1 MTLAAKKCIPCR
13 IGAPTLK
20 PAEVKDYL
28 KKVSKDWVAKDN
40 PQRIEKVFEF
50 KNFKSALSFVNKVG
64 QLAEEEGH
72 HPNIRL
78 FAYKYVEISAWTH
91 KIGGLHENDFI
102 LAAKID
108 GLS

>member
-20 PAEVKDYL
+20 PAEVKKFL
-28 KKVSKDWVAKDN
+28 KQVSKKWVAKEN
-40 PQRIEKVFEF
+40 PQRLERVFEF
-50 KNFKSALSFVNKVG
+50 KDFKKALAFVNKVG
-64 QLAEEEGH
+64 DLAEKEGH
-72 HPNIRL
+72 HPNMRL
-78 FAYKYVEISAWTH
+78 FAYKYVEVALWTH

-108 GLS
+108 SLT